1 MASAA
6 LTHSPPNLCPKH
18 RPLCAGGCGE
28 ALSIVWL
35 SPEWGQAENECGV
48 PEGPSC
54 SRRSPPSCSRAFS
67 RCAREVS
74 STFQGGYVTTQSGR
88 DVTQLGVMCSFF
100 SLSLSFFFFS
110 LIGIDFDSQVTQA
123 ITGELRVELAE
134 ESLSKHLTFKEVF
147 ISGKK
152 ISDFIFVQAAQH
164 LLKG

>member
-1 MASAA
+1 M
-6 LTHSPPNLCPKH
+6 
-18 RPLCAGGCGE
+18 
-28 ALSIVWL
+28 
-35 SPEWGQAENECGV
+35 WGPRGTLLQQE
-48 PEGPSC
+48 
-54 SRRSPPSCSRAFS
+54 
-67 RCAREVS
+67 
-74 STFQGGYVTTQSGR
+74 VTTKLLPCLQQVCTRSVQYLPGGLCHHAEWQR
-88 DVTQLGVMCSFF
+88 CHTAGSHVQFLQ
-100 SLSLSFFFFS
+100 SLSLFFFFS